1 MNQTATSDRYPLMF
15 INACD
20 AMLLLDHSGA
30 LLLVNPAAGRLFGRD
45 PEELTGKALFSL
57 LDDRP
62 LEAPSGHTTDL
73 ASLLVHLMENE
84 NLAVAHERARGLNR
98 FLDVQGKTF
107 VGEWCCSCFLD
118 SEAAVL
124 ILLQIRDVSEIM
136 ACQQRLID
144 AEAAAT
150 RAAIHDDLTGLYN
163 RRGFLEF
170 LHHELERAKRTGAP
184 MGLIMIDIDRFKQVN
199 DRFGHTGGDWLL
211 KTFSERLS
219 VSLRDYD
226 LLARFAGDEFI
237 LLLPET
243 DPEEA
248 LQIAERLRVKA
259 ASEGFLYN
267 GIPFTVT
274 ISLGVISVPATYTGE
289 ADALIAQVDQA
300 LYQAKTKRDE
310 VCFLELK

>member
-1 MNQTATSDRYPLMF
+1 MF
-15 INACD
+15 ENACD
-20 AMLLLDHSGA
+20 AMLLLNQNGI
-30 LLLVNPAAGRLFGRD
+30 LLLANPSAERLFKCTS
-45 PEELTGKALFSL
+45 EVLVGKALLSL
-57 LDDRP
+57 IDNGP
-62 LEAPSGHTTDL
+62 LEALEDNTTDL
-73 ASLLVHLMENE
+73 ASLLEQVKENKGLSE
-84 NLAVAHERARGLNR
+84 NAEGCRGLNR
-98 FLDVQGKTF
+98 FLNGRGQTF
-107 VGEWCCSCFLD
+107 MGEWCCSSFID
-118 SEAAVL
+118 SEAILL

-136 ACQQRLID
+136 ACQQKLID
-144 AEAAAT
+144 AEAAAI

-184 MGLIMIDIDRFKQVN
+184 FGLVMIDIDRFKQVN

-243 DPEEA
+243 DPKEA

-259 ASEGFLYN
+259 ASEGLLYN
-267 GIPFTVT
+267 GIPFTIT
-274 ISLGVISVPATYTGE
+274 ISLGVISVPAAFTGE

-300 LYQAKTKRDE
+300 LYQAKTKRNE
-310 VCFLELK
+310 VCFLELH